1 MNSYK
6 KLCTEFYDLDK
17 PRAPEEALTFFL
29 QYAEKANGP
38 ILEPMCGSGR
48 FLIPMLEWGFD
59 VDGSDASSH
68 MLRAC
73 RERCRSKGLNPILYE
88 QFLEH
93 LDLPRQYSLV
103 IIPAGSFCL
112 ITEQSQINES
122 LKRIYQLMLPGAR
135 FVLEIERLMPPPTQT
150 GQWSGRWV
158 ERSDGAKILISRLS
172 HYYEVERVYRSIH
185 RYELI
190 KNGQLLEMEYEE
202 FNLRLYDPAEFQAL
216 LEAHEFKE
224 IKIFKAHQFRAP
236 DEKDQS
242 IIFECSKH
250 CTN

>member
-6 KLCTEFYDLDK
+6 KLCTEFYNIDK
-17 PRAPEEALTFFL
+17 PCAPNEALNFFL

-48 FLIPMLEWGFD
+48 FLIPMLERGFD

-73 RERCRSKGLNPILYE
+73 HDRSRSKGLNPILYE
-88 QFLEH
+88 QFLDH
-93 LDLPRQYSLV
+93 IDLPRQYSLV
-103 IIPAGSFCL
+103 VIPAGSFCL
-112 ITEQSQINES
+112 ITEQPQIMES
-122 LKRIYQLMLPGAR
+122 LKRIYQLMLPGAK
-135 FVLEIERLMPPPTQT
+135 FVLEIERLMPQPTPT
-150 GQWSGRWV
+150 GHWSGRWV
-158 ERSDGAKILISRLS
+158 ERSDGAKISISRLS
-172 HYYEVERVYRSIH
+172 HYDEVERVSRSIH

-216 LEAHEFKE
+216 LEAHGFQE

-236 DEKDQS
+236 DEADES
-242 IIFECSKH
+242 IVFECSKH
-250 CTN
+250 S